1 MTEETE
7 AVEVVETE
15 AVTTADEAMSVS
27 DMFADSKDEASEVV
41 ETAEATTDDDQGDT
55 TETVEAKAEAET
67 EEAETP
73 SAADTGHLAGMLA
86 ERDKRQKAERR
97 VAELEAA
104 VEPESRIDPIEDP
117 EGYRDSIEAK
127 ANASELRTKIT
138 LSQSMMTE
146 LDPDYTRLE
155 GVFKGLIADE
165 EGHITD
171 ENLVRQFQQ
180 SDNPAK
186 FARDHAKE
194 HESIAAMKDPA
205 YKVNLEAEIRAK
217 VLAEIAEKA
226 KQGISV
232 TDVPNLTGAPAAGT
246 NSQKVVPE
254 ATIEGMFP

>member
-7 AVEVVETE
+7 TAEVTTEVVTAGE
-15 AVTTADEAMSVS
+15 VTLS

-55 TETVEAKAEAET
+55 TETVEATAEAET

-86 ERDKRQKAERR
+86 ERDKRQKAEARIK
-97 VAELEAA
+97 ELEAA

-127 ANASELRTKIT
+127 ATASELRTKIT

-246 NSQKVVPE
+246 NSIKPAEPV
-254 ATIEGMFP
+254 TIEGMFP